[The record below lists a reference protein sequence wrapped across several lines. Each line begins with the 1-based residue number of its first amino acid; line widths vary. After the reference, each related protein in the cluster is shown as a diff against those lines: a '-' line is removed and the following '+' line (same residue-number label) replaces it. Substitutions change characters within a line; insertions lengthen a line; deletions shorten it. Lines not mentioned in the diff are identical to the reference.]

1 MGLRTH
7 ATVSIAASAAEV
19 FAWLVEPAKLTAWL
33 GGAGGMPEDTSL
45 LHEGWSTPSTMVTP
59 GGSRPINT
67 TITDYRPPLRMS
79 MTVTYDGGRSV
90 SSYTLVERPGLTDVT
105 VDADTDFAAADTS
118 AVDAGLAGQ
127 PVLLRWLVHGWLSVM
142 KWWVA
147 RGAFDAMT
155 EPAMNT
161 ALEESMTKL
170 KALVEARAV

>member
-7 ATVSIAASAAEV
+7 ATVSIAAPAPEV

-45 LHEGWSTPSTMVTP
+45 LHAGWSTSSTMVTP
-59 GGSRPINT
+59 GGSRPVCT

-105 VDADTDFAAADTS
+105 VDADTDLAAADTS
-118 AVDAGLAGQ
+118 AVDAGLTGQ
-127 PVLLRWLVHGWLSVM
+127 PALLRWFVHGWLSFL
-142 KWWVA
+142 KWVLA
-147 RGAFDAMT
+147 RGAFDART
-155 EPAMNT
+155 EAAMNT
-161 ALEESMTKL
+161 ALGESMTKL
-170 KALVEARAV
+170 KALVEARTI